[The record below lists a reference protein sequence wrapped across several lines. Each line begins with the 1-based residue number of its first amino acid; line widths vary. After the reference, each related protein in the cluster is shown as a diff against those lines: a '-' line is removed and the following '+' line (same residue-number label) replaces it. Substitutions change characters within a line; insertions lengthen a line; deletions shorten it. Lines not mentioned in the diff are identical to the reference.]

1 MTTPKEI
8 IVGVKFKCNQSKNI
22 FEFFTEHDI
31 KTMRT
36 HPEYEEIKETVEELE
51 EQSEKK
57 SVGRPK
63 KNYSVE

>member
-1 MTTPKEI
+1 MI
-8 IVGVKFKCNQSKNI
+8 VKFKCKQSGNI

-36 HPEYEEIKETVEELE
+36 HPEYEEVVVVKEAE
-51 EQSEKK
+51 EQTEKK

-63 KNYSVE
+63 KQQSE